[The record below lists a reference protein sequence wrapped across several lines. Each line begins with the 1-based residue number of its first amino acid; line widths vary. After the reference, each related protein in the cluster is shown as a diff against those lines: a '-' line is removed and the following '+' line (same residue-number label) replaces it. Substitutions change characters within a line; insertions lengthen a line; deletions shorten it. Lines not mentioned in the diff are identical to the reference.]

1 MYILILL
8 ILLGI
13 GAWFIISG
21 IKNNRKS
28 FIWFGSVFFV
38 LTIFFFG
45 FMSFWGDMLW
55 FKEIGYQQRFWKEI
69 YIKAIYII
77 IGAIVGGL
85 VTFIFTY
92 SVPRHQLPIR
102 IVGILVAAIY
112 GISWGYSN
120 WDIILKYANQ
130 VPMGIQEPILN
141 KDASFYIFTLP
152 LYEKIYEFLMF
163 TFIVIMA
170 TVVIAAQ
177 NSATGKASTQT
188 DHYKSNK
195 SLIVSG
201 FIFMLI
207 LAFGKYLARFDL
219 LYSDWGVVNGP
230 GRTDDIIRLPAYSIS
245 IVITVILAIGF
256 ITPFIREK
264 MSSFISRFNIQSKD
278 IIPYTLG
285 GVLGGTFLLWVI
297 ILSIIP
303 SLYQELRVRP
313 NEISLEEPYIEN
325 NIQFTRYGFQLNNI
339 KEKKYPVKDEFNER
353 IIDQNKT
360 MFNNIRLWDWR
371 ALKEVY
377 NQFQEIRLYYEFE
390 DVDIDR
396 YTINGSTQQVMISA
410 REMDIT
416 NLPSK
421 SKTYINKRFKYTHG
435 YGITLTKVNE
445 FTANGSPNLLIK
457 DIPPQSKFPELKV
470 TRPEI
475 YYGELTN
482 TPVIVNSKEKEF
494 DYPSGEKNVYTR
506 YQGSGGVQIKNFW
519 RKFLF
524 GWKFDG
530 TKFLLSGYPTSQSR
544 IMFNR
549 QIKQRVK
556 KLAPFL
562 KFDRDPYI
570 VLANGKLQWIIDAYI
585 VSNKFPYSEPFLSN
599 ENIEYKEGVSQRGLL
614 SNVAPHLNG
623 MNYLRNSVKIT
634 VDAYNGKAN
643 FYIYENDDPIIQVW
657 NKIFP
662 GLFKHKQEM
671 PEDLKSHVRYP
682 TDKLLVQGQVYAKYH
697 MTDPEVFYNQEDLWV
712 RATEKYYNQIQPVD
726 PYYIIW
732 ELPDSNKSIF
742 TLMQPYTPKNRQVM
756 IGWIAGLGDPDNYG
770 KFIAFKFPKEKRIL
784 GPQQVET
791 KIDQDSYLSGQLS
804 LWDQRGSNVIRGN
817 VLAIP
822 VGKTILYVEPIYLQ
836 SETAAYPELRLV
848 ALMHGD
854 KLSYAPT
861 FEKALNLLLEKAP
874 KEKIISLTDNKKKP
888 VKEKDNMIK
897 NANNAFNN
905 YIKYMGNQEFNK
917 ASNAL
922 NNLKQSLQ
930 QLEEE
935 YEE

>member
-1 MYILILL
+1 MYTLLLL

-13 GAWFIISG
+13 SAWFIISG

-28 FIWFGSVFFV
+28 FIWFGSIFFV

-77 IGAIVGGL
+77 IGAIVGGV

-92 SVPRHQLPIR
+92 SVPRHQIPIR
-102 IVGILVAAIY
+102 VVGILVAVIY

-120 WDIILKYANQ
+120 WDIILKYANKI
-130 VPMGIQEPILN
+130 PMGIQEPILN
-141 KDASFYIFTLP
+141 KDASFYLFSLP
-152 LYEKIYEFLMF
+152 LLERIHEFLMF
-163 TFIVIMA
+163 IFIVIMA

-177 NSATGKASTQT
+177 NSATGKASTRT

-230 GRTDDIIRLPAYSIS
+230 GRTDDIIRLPAYGVS
-245 IVITVILAIGF
+245 IVITMILAIGF
-256 ITPFIREK
+256 ITPSIREK
-264 MSSFISRFNIQSKD
+264 MASFISRFNIQSKD

-285 GVLGGTFLLWVI
+285 GVLGVIFLSWLI

-303 SLYQELRVRP
+303 SLYQGLRVEP
-313 NEISLEEPYIEN
+313 NEISLESPYIEN
-325 NIQFTRYGFQLNNI
+325 NIKFTRYGFQLNDI
-339 KEKKYPVKDEFNER
+339 EEKEYPVEDIFNDR
-353 IIDQNKT
+353 VIDQNKT
-360 MFNNIRLWDWR
+360 VFNNIRLWDWR

-396 YTINGSTQQVMISA
+396 YTINGKTQQVMVSA

-416 NLPSK
+416 NLPQK
-421 SKTYINKRFKYTHG
+421 SKTYVNKRFKYTHG
-435 YGITLTKVNE
+435 YGITLTQVNE
-445 FTANGSPNLLIK
+445 FTANGAPNLLIK
-457 DIPPQSKFPELKV
+457 DIPPKSEFAELTV

-482 TPVIVNSKEKEF
+482 TPVIVNSEEKEF

-506 YQGSGGVQIKNFW
+506 YKGTGGVQIKNFW

-524 GWKFDG
+524 GWKYDG
-530 TKFLLSGYPTSQSR
+530 TKFLLSGYPTSESR

-549 QIKQRVK
+549 QIEQRVK

-562 KFDRDPYI
+562 KFDKDPYI
-570 VLANGKLQWIIDAYI
+570 VLADGKLHWIIDAYT
-585 VSNKFPYSEPFLSN
+585 VSNKFPYSEPFVSS
-599 ENIEYKEGVSQRGLL
+599 EDIEYKEGASQRGVS
-614 SNVAPHLNG
+614 SNVAPRLNG
-623 MNYLRNSVKIT
+623 VNYLRNSVKIT
-634 VDAYNGKAN
+634 VDAYNGTVN

-657 NKIFP
+657 NNIFP
-662 GLFKHKQEM
+662 GFFKDKKEM
-671 PEDLKSHVRYP
+671 PDVLKDHVRYP
-682 TDKLLVQGQVYAKYH
+682 IDKLLVQGQVYAKYH

-791 KIDQDSYLSGQLS
+791 KIDQDPHLSGQLT

-822 VGKTILYVEPIYLQ
+822 VGKTIIYVEPIYLQ

-848 ALMHGD
+848 AIMHGD

-861 FEKALNLLLEKAP
+861 FDEALNLLLERSPGDKVLSP
-874 KEKIISLTDNKKKP
+874 IEKQEKPREDVDNI
-888 VKEKDNMIK
+888 IK
-897 NANNAFNN
+897 NANNAFND

-935 YEE
+935 YK